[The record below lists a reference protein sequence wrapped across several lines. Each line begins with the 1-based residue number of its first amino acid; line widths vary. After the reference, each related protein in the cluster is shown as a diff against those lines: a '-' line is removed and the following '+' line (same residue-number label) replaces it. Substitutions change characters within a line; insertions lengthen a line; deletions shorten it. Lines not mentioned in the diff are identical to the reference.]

1 MENTFQT
8 TPKQKKVIR
17 AIVKNYFK
25 DKEGDPY
32 NLTDSQCDI
41 FGLVVKQSIK
51 WGWCS
56 APTRFGKTE
65 VVAIAVIYL
74 AVIKNLK
81 IPIVAGSEDKAK
93 KIMEY
98 IHQHLPDHPEL
109 YQGLINIK
117 GLADVEKL
125 KVSISKDTL
134 RWASGGWIF
143 ITSVDSRS
151 ISKEGEGVVGEGGDV
166 IILEEAGLIKHKEQ
180 FSKIVRMVE
189 GEKGKLIMI
198 GNCVERSVF
207 ETAYNNDLY
216 VKVRV
221 TLDDAIKEGRYTPK
235 ELEDKKS
242 QTTSKDWKRYYLV
255 EFPEANEFTYF
266 KPRKYDILPKIIE
279 YYGAVDLALGESKKG
294 SLTGITVIGKA
305 ENGQFYEVKNIGQQ
319 LTPDE
324 TIIKIFNLP
333 YQFKRFG
340 IEAVQFQRYFLQ
352 VIDAKSKAEGKYI
365 PFEAVNQK
373 RKKEERIESLE
384 PVINTGLLLFSGE
397 GVLWTQMQDYPDT
410 ELDVLDSLEMSCR
423 LAGLVG
429 KSKFIGFV

>member
-1 MENTFQT
+1 MKTYKTNQ
-8 TPKQKKVIR
+8 KQKKIIR
-17 AIVKNYFK
+17 AIVSNYFK
-25 DKEGDPY
+25 DRDGNPY
-32 NLTDSQCDI
+32 HLTDGECDI

-56 APTRFGKTE
+56 APTRYGKTE
-65 VVAIAVIYL
+65 TLALAIVYL
-74 AVIKNLK
+74 AVFKNLK
-81 IPIVAGSEDKAK
+81 LPIVAGSEDKAK

-117 GLADVEKL
+117 GLQDIEKL

-189 GEKGKLIMI
+189 GEHGKLVMI
-198 GNCVERSVF
+198 GNCVEKSVF
-207 ETAYNNDLY
+207 ETAYNDDLY
-216 VKVRV
+216 IKVRIG
-221 TLDDAIKEGRYTPK
+221 LDQAVKEGRYTEK
-235 ELEDKKS
+235 ELEDKKG

-266 KPRKYDILPKIIE
+266 KPKTYDFLPEITE
-279 YYGAVDLALGESKKG
+279 YYGAVDLALGENKKG

-305 ENGQFYEVKNIGQQ
+305 QNGQFYEIQTIGEH

-333 YQFKRFG
+333 YQFQRFG
-340 IEAVQFQRYFLQ
+340 IEAVQFQKYFLK
-352 VIDAKSKAEGKYI
+352 VIDSKSKDEGRYI
-365 PFEAVNQK
+365 PFEGIEQK

-384 PVINTGLLLFSGE
+384 PPVNTGQLLVIPD
-397 GVLWTQMQDYPDT
+397 GVLYNYMQDYPDC

-429 KSKFIGFV
+429 KESFIGFV